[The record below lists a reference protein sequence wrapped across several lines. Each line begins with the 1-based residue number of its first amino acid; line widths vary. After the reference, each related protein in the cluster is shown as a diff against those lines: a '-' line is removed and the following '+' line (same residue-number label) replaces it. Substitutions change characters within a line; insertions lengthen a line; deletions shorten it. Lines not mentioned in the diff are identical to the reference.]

1 MRVYF
6 GSVTALCL
14 ATGASYAGGIERSP
28 QSVGPL
34 FEEGRY
40 VEFSFATVSPDVSGV
55 GGLVT
60 PGVASG
66 DMTETYQQYGFAYK
80 ADINDTLSYALIY
93 DQPYGAN
100 VNYPTGTGYFAQ
112 GSTAE
117 FDSNAL
123 TAILQYN
130 FPTKLSVY
138 GGLRYQYIDA
148 NAFVPFVTAAA
159 GPFAGAPYEAEAKK
173 DGGAGYLLGVA
184 YERPEIALRVSLTYQ
199 SKIRHELDT
208 VESSV
213 LGPNISSTTDINTPQ
228 SLTLDFQSGVA
239 KDTLVF
245 GSVRWVEWSD
255 FEIAPESYVGIV
267 GTPLVF
273 YADDRIK
280 YTLGVGR
287 RLTDTWSVAAS
298 VNYERTTGSP
308 TGNLGPT
315 DGQLGLGLS
324 AVYTRD
330 NMKITGGISYT
341 DIGEAN
347 TIVGPAI
354 PGGVFTGNDAVAVGF
369 KVGFFF

>member
-14 ATGASYAGGIERSP
+14 ATGTAYAGGIERSP

-55 GGLVT
+55 GGLIT

-80 ADINDTLSYALIY
+80 ADLNDTLSYALIY

-112 GSTAE
+112 GSLAE

-130 FPTKLSVY
+130 FPSKLSVY

-148 NAFVPFVTAAA
+148 NAFVPFVTGGGPLA
-159 GPFAGAPYEAEAKK
+159 GTPYEANAEK

-184 YERPEIALRVSLTYQ
+184 YERPEIALRVALTYQ
-199 SKIRHELDT
+199 STIKHELDT
-208 VESSV
+208 TESSV
-213 LGPNISSTTDINTPQ
+213 LGLNVTSTTEIETPQ

-239 KDTLVF
+239 EDTLVF
-245 GSVRWVEWSD
+245 GSIRWVDWSA
-255 FEIAPESYVGIV
+255 FEIAPESYVGLV
-267 GTPLVF
+267 GSPLVF

-287 RLTDTWSVAAS
+287 RLNENWSVAAS

-324 AVYTRD
+324 AVYTVD

-347 TIVGPAI
+347 TIVGAAI
-354 PGGVFTGNDAVAVGF
+354 PGGVFTDNDAVAVGF
-369 KVGFFF
+369 KIGYYF